1 MGKMRQ
7 LFPFVF
13 GQKMRRFPLM
23 KNAGVFGILI
33 LLLPL
38 AAFAQRGKVPTFSQY
53 PAKPEK
59 PLAKTIDF
67 KHSPGADTFRT
78 RLTDGLRR
86 GVNFAGHYIVVGWGC
101 GTGCISGG
109 IIDARNGRVYFPNAF
124 HDIGVWYD
132 DNGYTAEPVKYRK
145 NSRLFVISGIS
156 GDQEERN
163 DDNKIWGDYY
173 YEWKDDGLRLI
184 KFVPRKRTNEQ

>member
-1 MGKMRQ
+1 
-7 LFPFVF
+7 
-13 GQKMRRFPLM
+13 M
-23 KNAGVFGILI
+23 KSVGICGILI
-33 LLLPL
+33 LFAVVTTLGQKGRVP
-38 AAFAQRGKVPTFSQY
+38 AFAQY
-53 PAKPEK
+53 PAKVEK
-59 PLAKTIDF
+59 ARTKAIDF
-67 KHSPGADTFRT
+67 KHSYGADTFRT
-78 RLTDGLRR
+78 RLTNGLR
-86 GVNFAGHYIVVGWGC
+86 GEVNFAGHYIVVGWGC

-132 DNGYTAEPVKYRK
+132 DNGYTAEAVKFRK

-156 GDQEERN
+156 GDQEERS

-173 YEWKDDGLRLI
+173 YEWKGNGLSLI

>member
-1 MGKMRQ
+1 MKSAGICGI
-7 LFPFVF
+7 FV
-13 GQKMRRFPLM
+13 L
-23 KNAGVFGILI
+23 
-33 LLLPL
+33 L
-38 AAFAQRGKVPTFSQY
+38 AAVAVSGQNRKIPTFSQY
-53 PAKPEK
+53 PAKVEK
-59 PLAKTIDF
+59 ARAKAIDF
-67 KHSPGADTFRT
+67 RHSRGAETFRT

-86 GVNFAGHYIVVGWGC
+86 GVNFAGHYVVVGWGC

-132 DNGYTAEPVKYRK
+132 DSGYIAEPVKFRK

-163 DDNKIWGDYY
+163 DDKIWGDYY
-173 YEWKDDGLRLI
+173 YELKGNGLGLI